1 MRRAQS
7 RSRKVGNARYALE
20 KIKLQ
25 LKLDDEIKVLEEG
38 EYLDN
43 AIDERQKDIDNIGK
57 IMGDVRELAQDF
69 NQELNTQAYK
79 IEDLEKNN
87 EHVSAN
93 TGEAY
98 KQIQEASKRS
108 KKNG

>member
-1 MRRAQS
+1 MKG
-7 RSRKVGNARYALE
+7 RKVSQPHNALE
-20 KIKLQ
+20 KMKLQ

-38 EYLDN
+38 EYMDN
-43 AIDERQKDIDNIGK
+43 VIDERQRDIDQIGK

-79 IEDLEKNN
+79 IEDLENNN
-87 EHVSAN
+87 EAVADN

-98 KQIQEASKRS
+98 KQIKEANQRS